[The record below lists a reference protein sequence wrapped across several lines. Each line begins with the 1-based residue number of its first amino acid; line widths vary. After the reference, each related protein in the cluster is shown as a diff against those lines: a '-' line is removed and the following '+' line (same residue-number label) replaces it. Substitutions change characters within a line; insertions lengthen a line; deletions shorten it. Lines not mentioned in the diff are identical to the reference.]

1 MSLEAAPSGAQ
12 AVAAALRQ
20 PDPFRFNGRCLL
32 KADQTLI
39 STKRYARAAGVTTRC
54 TTSILGTG
62 GAGSRRSSG
71 KDYLRRLRRSR
82 VQIARNRIRSPGTR
96 R

>member
-32 KADQTLI
+32 KAVSEVLRPFFRWRRGCAR
-39 STKRYARAAGVTTRC
+39 RY
-54 TTSILGTG
+54 
-62 GAGSRRSSG
+62 GATASS
-71 KDYLRRLRRSR
+71 
-82 VQIARNRIRSPGTR
+82 
-96 R
+96 